1 MRKIRVSEPNDSNDT
16 SAFKGLLK
24 RATTEM
30 LVLLTLRDKPMYIYE
45 MMNMIKNKS
54 NGYLQFNTLYIAI
67 YRLKEL
73 KFVEE
78 SAITL
83 TDDNRTRVYY
93 SITETGRDYLN
104 NMIKEYENFSGIM
117 GEIIYS
123 DNAKIS

>member
-1 MRKIRVSEPNDSNDT
+1 MRKIRISEPNDSNDI

-45 MMNMIKNKS
+45 MMNMIKKKS
-54 NGYLQFNTLYIAI
+54 KGYLQFNTLYIAI

-78 SAITL
+78 SSITL

-93 SITETGRDYLN
+93 SITDSGRDYLA
-104 NMIKEYENFSGIM
+104 NMIKEYEYFSGIM

-123 DNAKIS
+123 DEAKIS